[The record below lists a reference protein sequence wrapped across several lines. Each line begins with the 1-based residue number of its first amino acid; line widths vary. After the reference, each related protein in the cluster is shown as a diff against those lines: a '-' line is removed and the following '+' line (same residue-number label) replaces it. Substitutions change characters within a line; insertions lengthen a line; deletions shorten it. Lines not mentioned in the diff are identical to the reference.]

1 MPDLTRRDFLKMSG
15 SGLLAL
21 AVSPRHLAMTANR
34 PTPVIYRG
42 SDRMPR
48 LALTYDDCT
57 LVTRLHMLQAI
68 LLEHLDV
75 RVTLFPTGQAL
86 INNESKDAGIWK
98 WFYSRGH
105 EYGYHGWDHTDP
117 WVLSDQQLLDD
128 YDRWQDAL
136 FQVLGAQPQVRFA
149 RPPYGNLSGSFLNM
163 CNLRGKVATMWSTG
177 FGGAVDVGVAA
188 AKRAHYGDI
197 ALLHTRNQPG
207 IPQINQ
213 EESWDM
219 AITSEI
225 LPYFA
230 STGIECVTM
239 SVLYDDLLRE
249 NQNASGC
256 EIGTGL
262 SPRRV
267 CLE

>member
-1 MPDLTRRDFLKMSG
+1 
-15 SGLLAL
+15 
-21 AVSPRHLAMTANR
+21 
-34 PTPVIYRG
+34 
-42 SDRMPR
+42 
-48 LALTYDDCT
+48 
-57 LVTRLHMLQAI
+57 MLQAI
-68 LLEHLDV
+68 LLEHPLV

-98 WFYSRGH
+98 WFFSRGH
-105 EYGYHGWDHTDP
+105 EFGYHGWDHTDP
-117 WVLSDQQLLDD
+117 WVLSDEQLLAD
-128 YDRWQDAL
+128 YDLWQDAL
-136 FQVLGAQPQVRFA
+136 YQVLGAQPSVRFA

-163 CNLRGKVATMWSTG
+163 CSLRGKVATMWSTG

-188 AKRAHYGDI
+188 AKRARYGDI
-197 ALLHTRNQPG
+197 ALLHTRNQPA

-219 AITSEI
+219 TITSEI
-225 LPYFA
+225 LPFF
-230 STGIECVTM
+230 SSEQIECVTL

-249 NQNASGC
+249 NQNAAGC